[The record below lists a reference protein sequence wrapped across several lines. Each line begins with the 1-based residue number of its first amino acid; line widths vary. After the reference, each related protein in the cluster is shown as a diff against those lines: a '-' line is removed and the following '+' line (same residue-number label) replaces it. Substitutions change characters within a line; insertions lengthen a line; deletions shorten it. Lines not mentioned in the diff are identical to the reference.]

1 LKEFAKEEK
10 VKTKNAK
17 GIELFMGEWYDT

>member
-10 VKTKNAK
+10 VKAKNAK
-17 GIELFMGEWYDT
+17 GIELFMGEWHGT